1 MDARGSGENRSF
13 VYTTGRFR
21 DVRGLDAFSVSVT
34 TLGRGQAREGFYPR
48 GWEYNPQPA
57 RLGQPN

>member
-34 TLGRGQAREGFYPR
+34 TLRRRKAREGF
-48 GWEYNPQPA
+48 QPSRTTSGILLRVVTLA
-57 RLGQPN
+57 